1 MAQISVLAQP
11 GLTFMQSANEART
24 NRLAMAA
31 AEAEQAT
38 ARSQQEI
45 RQRAFQ
51 SLQTGQ
57 ANPEQVAAQLFSAG
71 MTQEGTAALGM
82 ARAQEQ
88 TRTAQERERQR
99 IQGEEST
106 IFTNAVQ
113 SGSPDMAAIRSRLR
127 LIGAP
132 SAEAPEDELRNIFEA
147 YSATTPETGFSIQR
161 VYDEQSGQNVLMRVN
176 ANTGEAAPLDL
187 RAPQSGGTFTE
198 LVTPEGYV
206 LRAGSGG
213 ANGSLSTTPRNMGP
227 RTNAEADRRTAAAF
241 GSNFLSG
248 SEAAFFEL
256 TGRMTPAGAG
266 AAGVMARGASAL
278 TAQLGGGVF
287 FAEFLLGRPG
297 EFGAAIE
304 EAGNNLMQRLTGLSV
319 EETAELRTAT
329 ALTRARL
336 APLVA
341 PQGYGIRYTDYEREA
356 IATALGDLL
365 DPESTAS
372 ALQGNRNQVFVAL
385 AIDDARKSIAAG
397 GLPPFP
403 TVHPNG
409 SENMQE
415 QHNLLDMLIDRF
427 GFSEDRAAS
436 VVRNYN
442 QSLTQ
447 LYRFNREDP
456 QAFVENAN
464 RLRQAQDLAER
475 EGPGALHN
483 DRR

>member
-11 GLTFMQSANEART
+11 GLAFMQSANEART

-38 ARSQQEI
+38 ARSQQQL
-45 RQRAFQ
+45 RQQAFQ
-51 SLQTGQ
+51 SLQGDAQ
-57 ANPEQVAAQLFSAG
+57 SPANAHRAAQALAAGGDFEAARFISA
-71 MTQEGTAALGM
+71 EAERNANR
-82 ARAQEQ
+82 ARRLAQ
-88 TRTAQERERQR
+88 
-99 IQGEEST
+99 EEST
-106 IFTNAVQ
+106 ILTNAAQ
-113 SGSPDMAAIRSRLR
+113 SGADIEATQRRLEGIGSPLAFDAAALSETL
-127 LIGAP
+127 
-132 SAEAPEDELRNIFEA
+132 DA
-147 YSATTPETGFSIQR
+147 YTRTTPETGFSIR
-161 VYDEQSGQNVLMRVN
+161 SVYNKESGENVLMRVN
-176 ANTGEAAPLDL
+176 ANTGETAPLDL
-187 RAPQSGGTFTE
+187 RAPQSGGMFSEIT
-198 LVTPEGYV
+198 TPEGYT
-206 LRAGSGG
+206 LRTGSGG
-213 ANGSLSTTPRNMGP
+213 ANGGFSTTPPGFAP

-241 GSNFLSG
+241 GANFLSG
-248 SEAAFFEL
+248 SEATFFEL

-304 EAGNNLMQRLTGLSV
+304 EAGNTLMQRLTGLSV

-397 GLPPFP
+397 ELPPFV
-403 TVHPNG
+403 TVNPNG

-415 QHNLLDMLIDRF
+415 QRNLLDMLIDRF

-456 QAFVENAN
+456 QSFVENAN
-464 RLRQAQDLAER
+464 RLRQAQALAER